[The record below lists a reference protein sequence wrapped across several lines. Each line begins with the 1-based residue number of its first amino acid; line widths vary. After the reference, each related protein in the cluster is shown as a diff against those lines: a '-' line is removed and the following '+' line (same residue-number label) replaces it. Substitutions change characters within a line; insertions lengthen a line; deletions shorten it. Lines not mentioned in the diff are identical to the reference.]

1 MRSIKS
7 WHWLQNIIQL
17 LLVTVV
23 LGGCSGGECIFCN
36 NAGTGGGIV
45 GSYNLVVD
53 TTAPVPLVNGSRQQF
68 YVYVKNIGT
77 GAASNLSWNLDDV
90 APATTKSTDSLLKWL
105 KNSLRLSHDA
115 STKPLQSNVSGIEIV
130 DASNCINIAPG
141 ASCRILLNAA
151 SVDNV
156 ILQSKSD
163 GTTAVTANLL
173 SSYLYT
179 PSYTSAEDTL
189 SLSPLTPV
197 NYGNG
202 FAGYTFF
209 IINNSNNIIE
219 LDEKVFGSLPAGIDY
234 MMLAGV
240 SCVNPMP
247 AHSACQV
254 RLVMSAPTEGSGS
267 STPVQ
272 LTPRGSEVG
281 GDVLPPQKKIIL
293 NVSNERIG
301 NVNAVAPAMV
311 IDANSPGV
319 TTKTGYIS
327 NTGSAPLTVGTL
339 STANPAVTIGSDGC
353 SGKSLNPGETCYYSV
368 SVDSTAVASS
378 GTAVI
383 TIPYNNSKTN
393 GSTSSS
399 LNWIYIPLDAI
410 NPGITLTNNGNLTQ
424 ENLSST
430 IVLYNSGNVP
440 LRDVGTPSLNTSS
453 RHVTLTNGDCTNV
466 LAVSQSC
473 YYKLTYNPAAP
484 SEATTATVSGISAK
498 YSDRTGKSY
507 DVTFPTT
514 TAVNVSST
522 FQGFVATGG
531 DFTLNKATPSH
542 TVTLTNRGTYNA
554 TIATVAINGANLVL
568 SNDNCSGHMLAKS
581 QSCTLTV
588 SLIDSNTAAS
598 GNGSLVVTYD
608 NHNGNSSVNS
618 SSNINWI
625 VGAAAALN
633 VNFAQS
639 NLVTNVG
646 SLIST
651 DVTLTNDGNT
661 PLNNIS
667 LPAVAAS
674 FSWSDS
680 SANSCA
686 QNGTQNLAIGSSC
699 NLKLNYAPTVSNTAG
714 TLVTLGKFTATTGVG
729 NNYSSSDYTITVTA
743 IRTDSLAFASGG
755 TTITSVNQDADWS
768 NQSPQ
773 TVLTI
778 TNTNGSPITITSS
791 SINGIAA
798 SSSGCNGALA
808 SGASCTLT
816 ISGTYST
823 SGSGTLTVNYN
834 DSEGARSQTLPII
847 ISYKAQPVINANLA
861 IASNPSGTI
870 TLLNAGQ
877 ANSIT
882 LTLTNTS
889 VVQNALNPAS
899 DGVLKIKAASLIP
912 TSVPNTTISRSGG
925 TCPTADGDGY
935 FTLSNQAG
943 VNSCTYI
950 LNVTTTAVHDTQVNV
965 VASSQYQK
973 QAYSSPVAYAYSGIN
988 AGPDIAY
995 NAIVQS
1001 ATALLTTPVLVDS
1014 AQSNA
1019 FNGVDQG
1026 VSSPSVSFRVENVGE
1041 AAVNGNITA
1050 PMISGFSFDMTNCNN
1065 LAANSS
1071 CTFSGVLNS
1080 VTVVSGNL
1088 SSSQLTYDTTKTT
1101 NLPAMAYAVV
1111 AAASPAITVTTSVAN
1126 CQKGTGL
1133 GADTCLIN
1141 TGNPAPVIT
1150 ITFTNT
1156 GSATASNFNASETNL
1171 GLGDGYNQTSVNNC
1185 NNVTLTTN
1193 ASCSIVVT
1201 PTTGAAV
1208 AHLDV
1213 TTTGAK
1219 TSETSYDMTPTGS
1232 SNVSYSYNYGS
1243 SNQFSGSGATALPA
1257 VNTTVAVPTL
1267 TIGAVANIAP
1277 SGSTTT
1283 KITYANWY
1291 GSSNPSAPTIALE
1304 DDYGEYAVTSS
1315 GCAAWDNTTATGG
1328 DCTLTLTGSSATG
1341 GSNYYLDAS
1350 ATMGSSGTIGA
1361 APQTFMIT
1369 IPDGIVLVSPITYAG
1384 NLSGYNGADTKC
1396 QTAGNTAIPG
1406 STGWKAMLDGS
1417 TSTIGNNYYR
1427 YDSSKSPTYKGI
1439 LIGTRQQLNP
1449 ANMTNAVALDNP
1461 IATTDNY
1468 FWYGAGKI
1476 YGTNTMSGSSSCMTS
1491 AAWVSSS
1498 SSIAGAVGK
1507 LNTVNPYSIGYDFTI
1522 GGSPS
1527 TVAPCNV
1534 GRYLVCI
1541 YHGG

>member
-115 STKPLQSNVSGIEIV
+115 STKQLQSNVSGIEIV

-189 SLSPLTPV
+189 SLSPLTSV

-311 IDANSPGV
+311 IDANSPGI

-686 QNGTQNLAIGSSC
+686 QDGTQNLAIGSSC

-995 NAIVQS
+995 NAVVQS

-1014 AQSNA
+1014 AQNNA

-1026 VSSPSVSFRVENVGE
+1026 VSSPSVNFRVENVGE

-1050 PMISGFSFDMTNCNN
+1050 PTISGFSFDMTNCNN

-1080 VTVVSGNL
+1080 ATVVSGNL

-1101 NLPAMAYAVV
+1101 NLPTMAYAVV

-1193 ASCSIVVT
+1193 ASCSIVVK
-1201 PTTGAAV
+1201 PTSEAS
-1208 AHLDV
+1208 HLAEA
-1213 TTTGAK
+1213 TLTGAK

-1243 SNQFSGSGATALPA
+1243 SNQLSGSGATALPA
-1257 VNTTVAVPTL
+1257 VNTTVAKPTL

-1291 GSSNPSAPTIALE
+1291 GSSTPSVPTIALD
-1304 DDYGEYAVTSS
+1304 DDYWEYAVTSS
-1315 GCAAWDNTTATGG
+1315 GCAAWGNITATGG
-1328 DCTLTLTGSSATG
+1328 DCTLTLTGNSATG
-1341 GSNYYLDAS
+1341 GISYYLDAS
-1350 ATMGSSGTIGA
+1350 ATMGSSGTISA
-1361 APQTFMIT
+1361 ETKTFMIT
-1369 IPDGIVLVSPITYAG
+1369 LPDGIVYVNPTTTTGSLGGTS
-1384 NLSGYNGADTKC
+1384 GADAKC
-1396 QTAGNTAIPG
+1396 QTAGSLAIPG
-1406 STGWKAMLDGS
+1406 STGWKALLHGNNS
-1417 TSTIGNNYYR
+1417 TVGTNYYR
-1427 YDSSKSPTYKGI
+1427 YDSNNSSTYKGI
-1439 LIGTRQQLNP
+1439 LIGTAAQLNP
-1449 ANMTNAVALDNP
+1449 SGTVTNLSNA
-1461 IATTDNY
+1461 ISTTSGY
-1468 FWYGAGKI
+1468 FWFGATRLSNGTISGVDQCYGNGAFW
-1476 YGTNTMSGSSSCMTS
+1476 NSNSST
-1491 AAWVSSS
+1491 AP
-1498 SSIAGAVGK
+1498 GAVGE
-1507 LNTVNPYSIGYDFTI
+1507 LNTASPYSVPKNWTDQYGTTTNE
-1522 GGSPS
+1522 P
-1527 TVAPCNV
+1527 PCNTSL
-1534 GRYLVCI
+1534 YLVCI
-1541 YHGG
+1541 YNGG